1 MKKAHCVRAC
11 CVQTVFA
18 SFRPACTPLMLPPG
32 FAASA
37 ALAVP
42 PAGPPVRRR
51 RRAEGGLASGALH
64 QQMPSERAA
73 GDGQGHA
80 PWTKRSSAGAC
91 TSGLPLAG
99 AAAACSRG
107 GSVPSRTLRS
117 SPAQPASPSP
127 LRLLAGRLSCAWRR
141 PGPAASSG
149 CRRWQTQPFLAQRL
163 SSERRNLGDAERIF
177 GACMVLSALDSPSW
191 PSAEARIDA
200 GEEFLSAE
208 IAAQS
213 AARARPHPRRPSP
226 GRPALNPRPS
236 RRSLATYY

>member
-1 MKKAHCVRAC
+1 MLRADSFCFVPARVHAADVAARVRGQRCAR
-11 CVQTVFA
+11 
-18 SFRPACTPLMLPPG
+18 RP
-32 FAASA
+32 
-37 ALAVP
+37 
-42 PAGPPVRRR
+42 
-51 RRAEGGLASGALH
+51 ASGA
-64 QQMPSERAA
+64 A
-73 GDGQGHA
+73 GEA
-80 PWTKRSSAGAC
+80 PA
-91 TSGLPLAG
+91 P
-99 AAAACSRG
+99 
-107 GSVPSRTLRS
+107 
-117 SPAQPASPSP
+117 
-127 LRLLAGRLSCAWRR
+127 GRRR
-141 PGPAASSG
+141 PGQRCFAPADAERACRRGWPGPRPVDKAVECRRLYQWSSSGRRGSSLLARWQRAFPYVAIVPGPASVTQSAAPAGRPLVLRVAAARSAASSG